1 MPNSE
6 QSTPDFRSGFVTL
19 VGRPNTGKST
29 LINALV
35 GEKIA
40 ITSTR
45 PQTTRRIIRG
55 VISRPQGQLI
65 LVDTPGLHRPRT
77 LLGERLNAIV
87 AEAYSDVDLI
97 ACCLPANESS
107 GSGDER
113 IISEI
118 SGKIPLIA
126 IVTKSDSV
134 PRDALPK
141 RLLEVSKLAPWKEI
155 IPVSARKGD
164 QIEKLCELLISYLP
178 TGPALYPDNQ
188 VNEDD
193 DYMVFAELIREAA
206 LEEVSDELP
215 HSIVVV
221 IDEIQE
227 KNIKTIFATLFL
239 ERPSQR
245 IIVLGPGGE
254 RLKKIG
260 TKARREIELVTGKQ
274 VFLNLHISIEKE
286 WQRNPRSLEKFGF

>member
-1 MPNSE
+1 
-6 QSTPDFRSGFVTL
+6 
-19 VGRPNTGKST
+19 

-118 SGKIPLIA
+118 TGKIPLIA

-134 PRDALPK
+134 PRDGK
-141 RLLEVSKLAPWKEI
+141 RSF
-155 IPVSARKGD
+155 R
-164 QIEKLCELLISYLP
+164 
-178 TGPALYPDNQ
+178 
-188 VNEDD
+188 
-193 DYMVFAELIREAA
+193 
-206 LEEVSDELP
+206 
-215 HSIVVV
+215 
-221 IDEIQE
+221 
-227 KNIKTIFATLFL
+227 
-239 ERPSQR
+239 SQHAKA
-245 IIVLGPGGE
+245 I
-254 RLKKIG
+254 RLKSCANFSSPTFQPVQLFTQIIKLMKMMI
-260 TKARREIELVTGKQ
+260 TWSL
-274 VFLNLHISIEKE
+274 LN
-286 WQRNPRSLEKFGF
+286 